1 MMRMTRRDETLQ
13 LVNLVYSVSV
23 NHINLIDSYIRLN
36 IAYIK
41 PQVLKT
47 TFSMLFGKYIKRT
60 SSKSNLLNFWSE

>member
-23 NHINLIDSYIRLN
+23 NHINLIESYIRLN

-41 PQVLKT
+41 PQILIT
-47 TFSMLFGKYIKRT
+47 RFSMLFAKYMKRT
-60 SSKSNLLNFWSE
+60 SSKSNLLNF

>member
-36 IAYIK
+36 IADIK
-41 PQVLKT
+41 PQVLT
-47 TFSMLFGKYIKRT
+47 TRFSMLFGKYIKRT
-60 SSKSNLLNFWSE
+60 SSKSNLLNF